1 MTDLLLRLFVKHA
14 SDISDPA
21 VRAGYGRLAGVTG
34 IVCNLL
40 LFALKLLA
48 GTISGSVSIT
58 ADAVNNLSDASGSIV
73 TLVGFKLASR
83 PADDEHPY
91 GHARMEY
98 LSGLAVAVLILVIGV
113 ELVKSSVGKILHPEA
128 VEFSALIVVILV
140 CSILVKLWMA
150 VFNRKLGRRIGSA
163 ALTAAAADSRNDVI
177 STGAV
182 LLACIVGQL
191 TGLKIDGY
199 VGLLV
204 ALFILWSGVGIA
216 KDTIDPLLGAKPD
229 ESLVH
234 AIAYLMTSHP
244 SILGIHDLMVHN
256 YGPGKIFASAHI
268 EMDAGG
274 DVMTN
279 HDIIDNIERQVKH
292 SLRIEFVAHMDPIKT
307 NDPQVNK
314 TRAAISEAFS
324 KMDGLESIHDFRI
337 VPGPSHTNVIFDVV
351 LSHNCILTENDIRS
365 IAKRALDE
373 LGDGHTYYPVI
384 TFDKMYTHLGN
395 EENL

>member
-1 MTDLLLRLFVKHA
+1 MQDLH
-14 SDISDPA
+14 
-21 VRAGYGRLAGVTG
+21 G
-34 IVCNLL
+34 VCNLL

-216 KDTIDPLLGAKPD
+216 KDTIDPLIGAKPD

-234 AIAYLMTSHP
+234 AIACLMTSHP
-244 SILGIHDLMVHN
+244 NILGIHDLMVHD
-256 YGPGKIFASAHI
+256 YGPGRRFASVHAELDHRIDPLVAHEI
-268 EMDAGG
+268 LDE
-274 DVMTN
+274 
-279 HDIIDNIERQVKH
+279 IERQAKRDLHVDLVIH
-292 SLRIEFVAHMDPIKT
+292 YDPIVT
-307 NDPQVNK
+307 DDPEVTAVH
-314 TRAAISEAFS
+314 TRVTQILRGI
-324 KMDGLESIHDFRI
+324 DPRLSIHDFRM
-337 VPGPSHTNVIFDVV
+337 VSGPHHANVIFDMVIPAEYEDKTAQLRREV
-351 LSHNCILTENDIRS
+351 EAQLQ
-365 IAKRALDE
+365 
-373 LGDGHTYYPVI
+373 DGKKVYHLVI
-384 TFDKMYTHLGN
+384 TFDTAAFN
-395 EENL
+395 EMTKEAQG

>member
-14 SDISDPA
+14 SDTSDPA

-48 GTISGSVSIT
+48 GTLSGSVSIT

-83 PADDEHPY
+83 PADNEHPY

-163 ALTAAAADSRNDVI
+163 ALTAAAADSRNDVLT
-177 STGAV
+177 TGAV
-182 LLACIVGQL
+182 LISTVVCSL
-191 TGLKIDGY
+191 TGWARLDGIM
-199 VGLLV
+199 GV
-204 ALFILWSGVGIA
+204 AVAAFILWSGWGLVM
-216 KDTIDPLLGAKPD
+216 DTLSPLLG
-229 ESLVH
+229 ESPSPELVEH
-234 AIAYLMTSHP
+234 IEQTVMGYP
-244 SILGIHDLMVHN
+244 GVLGMHDLMVHD
-256 YGPGKIFASAHI
+256 YGPGQCFASVHA
-268 EMDAGG
+268 EMDSREDPLLCH
-274 DVMTN
+274 DVL
-279 HDIIDNIERQVKH
+279 DDIERDA
-292 SLRIEFVAHMDPIKT
+292 LRELRVHLVIHYDPIVMDDAELNHMRT
-307 NDPQVNK
+307 FVQETIRAIDPEL
-314 TRAAISEAFS
+314 T
-324 KMDGLESIHDFRI
+324 LHDFRM
-337 VPGPSHTNVIFDVV
+337 VRGAQHTNLIFDLVIPYSLV
-351 LSHNCILTENDIRS
+351 GKQ
-365 IAKRALDE
+365 AE
-373 LGDGHTYYPVI
+373 LKHRIDARVQQEDRKYYTVI
-384 TFDKMYTHLGN
+384 TFD
-395 EENL
+395 EPVCRS

>member
-1 MTDLLLRLFVKHA
+1 MTDLLLRLFVKRA
-14 SDISDPA
+14 SDTSDPA
-21 VRAGYGRLAGVTG
+21 VRAGYGRLTGVTG

-113 ELVKSSVGKILHPEA
+113 ELVKSSIGKILHPEA
-128 VEFSALIVVILV
+128 VEFSALIAVILV

-150 VFNRKLGRRIGSA
+150 VFNRKLGKRIGSA

-182 LLACIVGQL
+182 LLACVVGQL

-204 ALFILWSGVGIA
+204 ALFILWSGIGIA

-244 SILGIHDLMVHN
+244 NILGIHDLMVHD
-256 YGPGKIFASAHI
+256 YGPGRRFASVHAELDHRIDPLIAHEI
-268 EMDAGG
+268 LDE
-274 DVMTN
+274 
-279 HDIIDNIERQVKH
+279 IERQAKRDLHVDLVIH
-292 SLRIEFVAHMDPIKT
+292 YDPIVT
-307 NDPQVNK
+307 DDPEVTAVHARVTQIL
-314 TRAAISEAFS
+314 RGI
-324 KMDGLESIHDFRI
+324 DPRLSIHDFRM
-337 VPGPSHTNVIFDVV
+337 VSGPHHANVIFDMVIPAEYEDKTAQLRREVEAQLQDGKKVYHLVV
-351 LSHNCILTENDIRS
+351 
-365 IAKRALDE
+365 
-373 LGDGHTYYPVI
+373 
-384 TFDKMYTHLGN
+384 TFDTAAFN
-395 EENL
+395 EMTKEAQG

>member
-14 SDISDPA
+14 SDTSDPA

-216 KDTIDPLLGAKPD
+216 KDTIDPLIGAKPD

-244 SILGIHDLMVHN
+244 SILGIHDLMVHD
-256 YGPGKIFASAHI
+256 YGPGRQFASAHVEMPGEGDAFEHHEILDTI
-268 EMDAGG
+268 E
-274 DVMTN
+274 
-279 HDIIDNIERQVKH
+279 HDIKRQMGIGITLH
-292 SLRIEFVAHMDPIKT
+292 CDPIATTGDDLRGWVKRGIMQI
-307 NDPQVNK
+307 DP
-314 TRAAISEAFS
+314 A
-324 KMDGLESIHDFRI
+324 LSIHDLHEHDGFVSFDLVRPDGFDISDEELLELVTRI
-337 VPGPSHTNVIFDVV
+337 VHERRPDVSCV
-351 LSHNCILTENDIRS
+351 
-365 IAKRALDE
+365 
-373 LGDGHTYYPVI
+373 V
-384 TFDKMYTHLGN
+384 TFDSGFSSPDRPAEQL
-395 EENL
+395 

>member
-14 SDISDPA
+14 SDTSDPA

-48 GTISGSVSIT
+48 GTIAGSVSIT

-83 PADDEHPY
+83 PADNEHPY

-199 VGLLV
+199 VGLV
-204 ALFILWSGVGIA
+204 IHYDPIVTDDPEVTAVHTRVTQILRG
-216 KDTIDPLLGAKPD
+216 IDPRL
-229 ESLVH
+229 
-234 AIAYLMTSHP
+234 
-244 SILGIHDLMVHN
+244 
-256 YGPGKIFASAHI
+256 
-268 EMDAGG
+268 
-274 DVMTN
+274 
-279 HDIIDNIERQVKH
+279 
-292 SLRIEFVAHMDPIKT
+292 
-307 NDPQVNK
+307 
-314 TRAAISEAFS
+314 
-324 KMDGLESIHDFRI
+324 SIHDFRM
-337 VPGPSHTNVIFDVV
+337 VSGPHHANVIFDMVIPAEYEDKTAQLRREV
-351 LSHNCILTENDIRS
+351 EAQLQ
-365 IAKRALDE
+365 
-373 LGDGHTYYPVI
+373 DGKKVYHLVI
-384 TFDKMYTHLGN
+384 TFDTAAFN
-395 EENL
+395 EMTKEAQG